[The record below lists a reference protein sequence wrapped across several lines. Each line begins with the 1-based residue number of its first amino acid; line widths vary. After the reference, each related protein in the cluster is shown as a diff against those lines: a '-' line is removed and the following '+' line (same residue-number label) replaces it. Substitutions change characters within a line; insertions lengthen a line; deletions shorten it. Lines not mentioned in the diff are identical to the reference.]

1 MTTSVTSWKHCS
13 TASAKH
19 QLAVVKQI
27 CLDDKPH
34 NAKELWT
41 ALKEQAD
48 LWLTPL
54 NLQPGMV
61 VCNNGWNL
69 VAALRRGE
77 LTHIPCLAHVLNLMV
92 QRFLKTYPELP
103 DLCARFRKSATASAV
118 LAVLQQCL
126 QLPAHRLV
134 CDVPM
139 SWNSTLQMLERIWEQ
154 ERAAVDYQHEQGHL
168 YSVQTSHI
176 RPQEWTWMLDICT
189 ILYYF
194 EDSTKMVS
202 SDDAIISV
210 TIPLLCVLKF
220 CLLTI
225 KEDALQAEHD
235 EMEQGTIQGDYT
247 QPSLISSQCGLF
259 DNEEEEEEQQELLS
273 CAIEG
278 TTSTTVMPS
287 VQRGWPEDREEE
299 ECMSDQFIPDNPSLY
314 GSRQGVHNPVHHYL
328 FYHLSR
334 RRGLWLQP
342 LLDQVLQSQHCNFTV
357 PLFSLNT
364 SILHCKFFSLN
375 TSILH
380 CRFFSLNTAILHCS
394 LNTAILHCSFFSLN
408 IAILYCR
415 FFSLNTAILHCR
427 FFSLNTAILHCRFF
441 NLNTAILHCRFFSL
455 NTAILHCRF
464 FSLNTAIL
472 HCRFFSLNIAILHCR
487 FFSLN
492 TAILQCQFFSLNT
505 SVLHCRFFSLNAAIL
520 HCRFFSLNIAILH
533 CRLFSLNTA
542 ILHCRFFSINTAIL
556 HCSTNRHLRREE
568 EGADMI

>member
-1 MTTSVTSWKHCS
+1 
-13 TASAKH
+13 
-19 QLAVVKQI
+19 
-27 CLDDKPH
+27 
-34 NAKELWT
+34 
-41 ALKEQAD
+41 
-48 LWLTPL
+48 
-54 NLQPGMV
+54 
-61 VCNNGWNL
+61 
-69 VAALRRGE
+69 
-77 LTHIPCLAHVLNLMV
+77 
-92 QRFLKTYPELP
+92 
-103 DLCARFRKSATASAV
+103 
-118 LAVLQQCL
+118 
-126 QLPAHRLV
+126 
-134 CDVPM
+134 M

-299 ECMSDQFIPDNPSLY
+299 ECM
-314 GSRQGVHNPVHHYL
+314 
-328 FYHLSR
+328 
-334 RRGLWLQP
+334 
-342 LLDQVLQSQHCNFTV
+342 VLQSQHCNFTL

-441 NLNTAILHCRFFSL
+441 SLNTAILHCRFFSL

-556 HCSTNRHLRREE
+556 HCRPLLMHPMILFALAAAAWHWLLQVLEYSPVTMDMKSHFRAVCVVTSRSSAKQEDDDKHEHPAVSERCTLYNVSDGESNPSKFQAGPKALRGMQPGRTSTNRHLRREE